1 MWNRR
6 FNFIVLFLTRIIVT
20 GGLTLT
26 AHAEITVGS
35 LSAQTG
41 HLSKVSQIMAE
52 AQQVAVDYINKD
64 GIGIV
69 GEGLLEIQSANT
81 MCHPERSLAVATLLI
96 KKFSPE
102 AVIGPTCSVTAER
115 VAKLVT
121 VPKDVLLISP
131 SASAPEISFLNDKD
145 LVFRTVPSD
154 AQQIH
159 TLIKYLLSKEVRE
172 VLVLYETDQYNQ
184 TLAQIFLQEFTDQ
197 GGTVLYK
204 QRLSE
209 ETFQL
214 RNTGNKNVDDS
225 TIDQVFIDTFID
237 TATLANQPALVMIT
251 NGNTKTVELF
261 QRFLITVHAKQQEI
275 GEGKI
280 FSHFY
285 GIDSMFTDEIKNL
298 IGTVVNPYKIHEEFT
313 ILSQVI
319 LQNSPEYESYA
330 FMMQLAGLN
339 PYSPYAATSFDT
351 MMLVAL
357 ALQHRRMLVDT
368 KTVSEKEISLSDSLR
383 WIANPPGYKIYPGDW
398 DLAVKL
404 LLAGMDIDYEGAT
417 GTLNFDQQGDV
428 IGTYAL
434 SQVSPNNTWIVNPI
448 GSP

>member
-1 MWNRR
+1 M
-6 FNFIVLFLTRIIVT
+6 
-20 GGLTLT
+20 
-26 AHAEITVGS
+26 
-35 LSAQTG
+35 
-41 HLSKVSQIMAE
+41 
-52 AQQVAVDYINKD
+52 
-64 GIGIV
+64 
-69 GEGLLEIQSANT
+69 
-81 MCHPERSLAVATLLI
+81 
-96 KKFSPE
+96 
-102 AVIGPTCSVTAER
+102 
-115 VAKLVT
+115 
-121 VPKDVLLISP
+121 
-131 SASAPEISFLNDKD
+131 
-145 LVFRTVPSD
+145 
-154 AQQIH
+154 
-159 TLIKYLLSKEVRE
+159 RE

-209 ETFQL
+209 EAFQI

-298 IGTVVNPYKIHEEFT
+298 IGTVVNPYKMHEEFT

>member
-52 AQQVAVDYINKD
+52 AQQVVVDHINKD

-102 AVIGPTCSVTAER
+102 AVIGPTCSLAAER

-121 VPKDVLLISP
+121 VPQDVLLISP

-172 VLVLYETDQYNQ
+172 VLILYETDPYNQ
-184 TLAQIFLQEFTDQ
+184 TLSQIFLQEFTDQ

-204 QRLSE
+204 QRLSA
-209 ETFQL
+209 ETF
-214 RNTGNKNVDDS
+214 
-225 TIDQVFIDTFID
+225 IDQVFIDAFID
-237 TATLANQPALVMIT
+237 TATIADQPALVLIAH
-251 NGNTKTVELF
+251 GNTETVELF
-261 QRFLITVHAKQQEI
+261 QRFLLTVHAKQQEV
-275 GEGKI
+275 GKGKI
-280 FSHFY
+280 FSHLY
-285 GIDSMFTDEIKNL
+285 GTDSMFTDEIKNL
-298 IGTVVNPYKIHEEFT
+298 YWHSCHWF
-313 ILSQVI
+313 S
-319 LQNSPEYESYA
+319 NS
-330 FMMQLAGLN
+330 L
-339 PYSPYAATSFDT
+339 
-351 MMLVAL
+351 
-357 ALQHRRMLVDT
+357 
-368 KTVSEKEISLSDSLR
+368 
-383 WIANPPGYKIYPGDW
+383 
-398 DLAVKL
+398 
-404 LLAGMDIDYEGAT
+404 
-417 GTLNFDQQGDV
+417 
-428 IGTYAL
+428 
-434 SQVSPNNTWIVNPI
+434 
-448 GSP
+448 

>member
-1 MWNRR
+1 MRNKR
-6 FNFIVLFLTRIIVT
+6 FNFMVLFLTNIILI
-20 GGLTLT
+20 GGLSLATL
-26 AHAEITVGS
+26 AEVTVGS
-35 LSAQTG
+35 LSAQSG

-52 AQQVAVDYINKD
+52 AQQVVVDHINKN

-69 GEGLLEIQSANT
+69 GEGLLEIQSADT
-81 MCHPERSLAVATLLI
+81 MCHPERSLAVAALLI

-102 AVIGPTCSVTAER
+102 AVIGPTCSLAAER

-121 VPKDVLLISP
+121 VPQDVLLISP

-172 VLVLYETDQYNQ
+172 VLVLYETDPYNQ
-184 TLAQIFLQEFTDQ
+184 TLSQIFLQEFTDQ

-204 QRLSE
+204 QRLSA
-209 ETFQL
+209 ETF
-214 RNTGNKNVDDS
+214 
-225 TIDQVFIDTFID
+225 IDQVFIDAFID
-237 TATLANQPALVMIT
+237 TAALADQPALVLIAH
-251 NGNTKTVELF
+251 GNTETVELF
-261 QRFLITVHAKQQEI
+261 QRFLLTVHAKQQEV

-280 FSHFY
+280 FSHLY
-285 GIDSMFTDEIKNL
+285 GTDSMFTDEIKNF
-298 IGTVVNPYKIHEEFT
+298 IGTVATALVIPYNMNKEIT
-313 ILSQVI
+313 ILTQVTS
-319 LQNSPEYESYA
+319 QNSPEYESYA

-383 WIANPPGYKIYPGDW
+383 WVASPPGYKIYPGDW
-398 DLAVKL
+398 DLAVKM
-404 LLAGMDIDYEGAT
+404 LLAGMDIDYEGAS
-417 GTLNFDQQGDV
+417 GSLNFDQHGDV
-428 IGTYAL
+428 TGMYAL
-434 SQVSPNNTWIVNPI
+434 NQVSPNNTWIVNPI
-448 GSP
+448 GNP

>member
-154 AQQIH
+154 SQQVQ

-298 IGTVVNPYKIHEEFT
+298 IGTVVNPYKMHEEFT
-313 ILSQVI
+313 ILSI
-319 LQNSPEYESYA
+319 IKL
-330 FMMQLAGLN
+330 
-339 PYSPYAATSFDT
+339 
-351 MMLVAL
+351 
-357 ALQHRRMLVDT
+357 
-368 KTVSEKEISLSDSLR
+368 SLEDKFSGV
-383 WIANPPGYKIYPGDW
+383 N
-398 DLAVKL
+398 VKL
-404 LLAGMDIDYEGAT
+404 ENLKG
-417 GTLNFDQQGDV
+417 
-428 IGTYAL
+428 
-434 SQVSPNNTWIVNPI
+434 
-448 GSP
+448 

>member
-1 MWNRR
+1 
-6 FNFIVLFLTRIIVT
+6 
-20 GGLTLT
+20 
-26 AHAEITVGS
+26 
-35 LSAQTG
+35 
-41 HLSKVSQIMAE
+41 
-52 AQQVAVDYINKD
+52 
-64 GIGIV
+64 
-69 GEGLLEIQSANT
+69 
-81 MCHPERSLAVATLLI
+81 MCHPERSLAVAVLLI

-102 AVIGPTCSVTAER
+102 AVIGPTCSLAVER

-154 AQQIH
+154 SQQVQ

-298 IGTVVNPYKIHEEFT
+298 IGTVVNPYKMHEEFT

-330 FMMQLAGLN
+330 FMMQLAGCLL
-339 PYSPYAATSFDT
+339 YTSP
-351 MMLVAL
+351 
-357 ALQHRRMLVDT
+357 
-368 KTVSEKEISLSDSLR
+368 
-383 WIANPPGYKIYPGDW
+383 
-398 DLAVKL
+398 
-404 LLAGMDIDYEGAT
+404 
-417 GTLNFDQQGDV
+417 
-428 IGTYAL
+428 
-434 SQVSPNNTWIVNPI
+434 SPRD
-448 GSP
+448 

>member
-35 LSAQTG
+35 LSAQSG

-52 AQQVAVDYINKD
+52 AQQVVVDHINKD

-69 GEGLLEIQSANT
+69 GEGLLEIQSADT
-81 MCHPERSLAVATLLI
+81 MCGTVRSIAVAALLV

-102 AVIGPTCSVTAER
+102 VVIGPTCSVTAER

-131 SASAPEISFLNDKD
+131 SASAPGISFLNDKD

-172 VLVLYETDQYNQ
+172 VLVLYETDPYNQ
-184 TLAQIFLQEFTDQ
+184 TLSQIFLQEFTDQ
-197 GGTVLYK
+197 GGKVLYK
-204 QRLSE
+204 QRLSAE
-209 ETFQL
+209 SF
-214 RNTGNKNVDDS
+214 
-225 TIDQVFIDTFID
+225 IDQVFIDSFID
-237 TATLANQPALVMIT
+237 TAAIADQPALVLIAH
-251 NGNTKTVELF
+251 GNTETVELF
-261 QRFLITVHAKQQEI
+261 QRFLLTVHAKQQEI
-275 GEGKI
+275 DEGKI
-280 FSHFY
+280 FSHLY
-285 GIDSMFTDEIKNL
+285 GTDSMFTDEIKSF
-298 IGTVVNPYKIHEEFT
+298 IGTVATTLSIPYDMHEEIT
-313 ILSQVI
+313 ILTQVTS
-319 LQNSPEYESYA
+319 QNSPEYESYA

-339 PYSPYAATSFDT
+339 PHSPYAATSFDT
-351 MMLVAL
+351 TMLVAL
-357 ALQHRRMLVDT
+357 ALQHRRILLNENT
-368 KTVSEKEISLSDSLR
+368 ALETEISLSDSLR
-383 WIANPPGYKIYPGDW
+383 WVANPPGYKIYPGDW
-398 DLAVKL
+398 DLAVKML
-404 LLAGMDIDYEGAT
+404 LGGMDIDYEGAS
-417 GTLNFDQQGDV
+417 GSLNFDQHGDV
-428 IGTYAL
+428 TSMYAL
-434 SQVSPNNTWIVNPI
+434 NQVSPNNTWIVNPI